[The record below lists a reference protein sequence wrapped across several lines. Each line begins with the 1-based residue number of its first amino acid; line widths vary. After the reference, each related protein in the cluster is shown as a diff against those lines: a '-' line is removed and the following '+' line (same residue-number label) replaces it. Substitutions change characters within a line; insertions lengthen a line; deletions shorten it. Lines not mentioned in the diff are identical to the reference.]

1 MLKMKKRMIALVM
14 SALFLSL
21 TACSSGTSKDS
32 QAADT
37 ETNTEANAVD
47 ETETPASEGIKV
59 GFAQCEVTNNWRTV
73 QTQSIIDEAEKRGIE
88 LIVTYGENDVAQ
100 QVSNIEDMLAQGID
114 YLLLVPREYDGF
126 EGILAECKKA
136 GVPVIIIDRE
146 CAGTVGEDF
155 ATVIISDLYDEAY
168 RCGTFIAEAL
178 GGKGN
183 IAEITLTAGSS
194 AAQMFTE
201 GFAAAIAEYPDLK
214 IVASQD
220 GDGIRAT
227 AMSAM
232 ENILQAQGNNVDA
245 IYAHTGDMAIGCA
258 QACRTAGL
266 NLDDIRIVGIS
277 GGNEALQAIVDGNM
291 DYMVECDPFFGPT
304 AFDIIEKLENG
315 EQVEERYLNEDPDF
329 DATNAEEFLGTLY

>member
-1 MLKMKKRMIALVM
+1 MKKRMMTLVLATLM
-14 SALFLSL
+14 VLSL
-21 TACSSGTSKDS
+21 AACGGETANDSAAGGNDTPSDAEPEVKEEETASASG
-32 QAADT
+32 
-37 ETNTEANAVD
+37 E
-47 ETETPASEGIKV
+47 IKV

-73 QTQSIIDEAEKRGIE
+73 QTQSIVDEAEKRGIE
-88 LIVTYGENDVAQ
+88 LIVTYGDNDVAQ

-126 EGILAECKKA
+126 EGILAECKA
-136 GVPVIIIDRE
+136 ADVPVIIIDRE

-155 ATVIISDLYDEAY
+155 ATVVISDLYNEAY
-168 RCGTFIAEAL
+168 RCGTFIADAL
-178 GGKGN
+178 DGKGN

-194 AAQMFTE
+194 AAQMFSE
-201 GFAAAIAEYPDLK
+201 GFADAIAEYPDLK
-214 IVASQD
+214 IVATQD

-266 NLDDIRIVGIS
+266 ELEDMSIAAIS

-291 DYMVECDPFFGPT
+291 DYMVECDPYFGPT

-329 DATNAEEFLGTLY
+329 DASNAEENLGTLY